1 MSPTTISEPA
11 PPVGQ
16 AELAALDPE
25 QREAAVRRS
34 PGHLGW
40 AAGLRVLVML
50 GRPRTCVPGLLGF
63 AWGWARGGGAATWQ
77 FFLGLLMS
85 VVYGLLANVYNAYT
99 DLAEDSRN
107 LPSRVWLVLLVGPRR
122 MLAAGHAMVLAL
134 LALAPLYGVAYLV
147 PMALALAGALQYSFR
162 PLRLKARPWL
172 GPVGMSLAVFGP
184 YLLGYFGTGVRMPSG
199 AAWAVPA
206 FLILW
211 FVPKGMIKNLPDVE
225 GDRAAGLRTS
235 ATVFATREAA
245 ARVAMAATLTGY
257 LSLALFVAGGAL
269 PPRTLFALPLVVAA
283 FRQCRAMVG
292 APDAATANAV
302 LKRDMLLSTGYLVA
316 VLLLDAFD
324 VASVCA
330 VALGAL
336 LLFGSDLLALDSRQ
350 MTAPAAPAAPT
361 DS

>member
-1 MSPTTISEPA
+1 MPPAMISEPA
-11 PPVGQ
+11 LPDSQP
-16 AELAALDPE
+16 EFAALDPE
-25 QREAAVRRS
+25 QREATARRS
-34 PGHLGW
+34 PGYLGW
-40 AAGLRVLVML
+40 GASLRVVLML

-63 AWGWARGGGAATWQ
+63 ALGWAQGGGTATGL

-107 LPSRVWLVLLVGPRR
+107 LPSRVWLVLLVGVRR
-122 MLAAGHAMVLAL
+122 LLAISHAMVLAL
-134 LALAPLYGVAYLV
+134 LVLAPLYGVAYLV

-162 PLRLKARPWL
+162 PLRLKARPAL
-172 GPVGMSLAVFGP
+172 GPIGMSLAVFGP

-199 AAWAVPA
+199 DAWALLA

-211 FVPKGMIKNLPDVE
+211 FVPKGMLKNLPDFE

-235 ATVFATREAA
+235 ATVFATRQAA
-245 ARVAMAATLTGY
+245 ARVAMAATLLGY
-257 LSLALFVAGGAL
+257 LSLALFVAGQAL
-269 PPRTLFALPLVVAA
+269 PLRALFALPLAVAA
-283 FRQCRAMVG
+283 FLQCRAMVK

-302 LKRDMLLSTGYLVA
+302 LKRDMLLSTAYLVA

-324 VASVCA
+324 IATICSV
-330 VALGAL
+330 VLGVL

-350 MTAPAAPAAPT
+350 MTAPATPAG
-361 DS
+361 S